1 VLSKSEIKA
10 YHQNGYVVPKGF
22 RFEKN
27 ELAKLQTGL
36 SAVLSKN
43 PTIMPDRLM
52 NPHLNKGKPYLVE
65 GDPVFHWLVHDPRI
79 LRIAESV
86 MGPNLILLFTHLFC
100 KPAVSTR
107 SVPWHQDG
115 PFWPVEPMKSCTIWV
130 ALDDVDEAN
139 GAMNVIP
146 GSHKKDA
153 LKHNLVEDKT

>member
-1 VLSKSEIKA
+1 MLSKSEIKA

-86 MGPNLILLFTHLFC
+86 MEPNLILLFTHLFC
-100 KPAVSTR
+100 KPAASTR
-107 SVPWHQDG
+107 SVPRHQDG
-115 PFWPVEPMKSCTIWV
+115 PFWPVEPMKSCTI
-130 ALDDVDEAN
+130 
-139 GAMNVIP
+139 
-146 GSHKKDA
+146 
-153 LKHNLVEDKT
+153 